1 MTMIPSARLRVR
13 PGPPLSGSFTPPGDK
28 SITHRAYLLG
38 AIASGRTRVENPNPG
53 ADCEAML
60 GCVGLL
66 GAGIERSA
74 GSVAIQG
81 RAGALA
87 ASDRVLDCGNS
98 GTALRLLA
106 GVLAGQPFRA
116 TLDGDASLRRRP
128 MGRILEPLR
137 AMGAEVEAEGD
148 PRAAGRPPLTIRG
161 RALTPIDHRCEVAS
175 AQVASCVL
183 LAGLFARGRT
193 SVTLPRPARD
203 HTERMLAAFG
213 VPVAVATAAGAHTLA
228 VNGPAVPRGMPVRVP
243 GDFSAAAFFL
253 AAAAASPGAVVTA
266 RDVNLN
272 PTRTGLLAVLERMG
286 ARVERGRVR
295 EESGEPVGDVTVRGP
310 GALSA
315 TAIEPEEL
323 PSLIDEIPA
332 WAVAASAARGTSRLS
347 GAAELRVK
355 ESDRLSALAHTLG
368 LLGVAVEERPDGLI
382 VTGGRIRGATVPA
395 RDDHRIAMALALIGA
410 RAEGPVTVEEAGGI
424 PTSFPAFGATLAS
437 LGGVV
442 EEVPVESGR

>member
-1 MTMIPSARLRVR
+1 MTSIPSARLRVR
-13 PGPPLSGSFTPPGDK
+13 PGPPLSGSFAPPGDK

-38 AIASGRTRVENPNPG
+38 AIAQGRTRVENPNPG

-60 GCVGLL
+60 TCVGLL
-66 GAGIERSA
+66 GAGIERNP
-74 GSVAIQG
+74 GRVAIQG

-87 ASDRVLDCGNS
+87 APDRVLDCGNS
-98 GTALRLLA
+98 GTALRLIA

-116 TLDGDASLRRRP
+116 TLDGDDSLRRRP

-137 AMGAEVEAEGD
+137 AMGAEVHAEE
-148 PRAAGRPPLTIRG
+148 RRPPVTIRG
-161 RALTPIDHRCEVAS
+161 GALRPVDHRCEVAS

-183 LAGLFARGRT
+183 LAGLFASGRT

-203 HTERMLAAFG
+203 HTERMLSAFG
-213 VPVAVATAAGAHTLA
+213 VPVTATSTAGGYTLA
-228 VNGPAVPRGMPVRVP
+228 VNGPAVPKATPVRVP

-253 AAAAASPGAVVTA
+253 AAAAATPGAAVTA

-286 ARVERGRVR
+286 AGVERARVR

-315 TAIEPEEL
+315 TAIAPEEV
-323 PSLIDEIPA
+323 PGLIDEVPA
-332 WAVAASAARGTSRLS
+332 WVVAASAARGTSRLA

-355 ESDRLSALAHTLG
+355 ESDRLSALAHALG
-368 LLGVAVEERPDGLI
+368 LLGIAVEEMPDGLV
-382 VTGGRIRGATVPA
+382 VTGGRIAAATVPA
-395 RDDHRIAMALALIGA
+395 RDDHRIAMAMALIAA
-410 RAEGPVTVEEAGGI
+410 RAEGPVTVEGAGGI
-424 PTSFPAFGATLAS
+424 PTSFPGFGATLAS

-442 EEVPVESGR
+442 EDVPVESGR